1 MLFEIFDETES
12 ILEYENL
19 KPKLGKS
26 SHTFRIGEII
36 VHFMDLDTLRP
47 FRFGNEHL
55 VVQLFELNEKGNF
68 AVLKKGLSHKPVET
82 ISTIMHLVKEFVK
95 TTRPESVQFRF
106 NNLGLKGKKSI
117 ILKIVSKLVK
127 NRLKQYTLV
136 PEIDEIGKKYSYVIA
151 TKDSE
156 ALISDD
162 FVKTSNGYLSKS
174 TSEVLSKQKAIA
186 KSVEQRHES
195 IDDKSLAKIVSRR
208 VLIKDK
214 GNENFVQY
222 KKSPVHSASGLEP
235 EQFDIEFPKIKAF
248 DRDVKD
254 LLRHYSDEDMKV
266 FSNAFKSCYEDFTS
280 GKIDSVKF
288 LETIIE
294 KATEVKLTVSDTK
307 KFLTIL
313 FQTNIYEKSIGDSM
327 SKALDKHRL
336 PYRNPEAQKAL
347 SYYSLYGDK
356 VMSLLLRGLVDEAK
370 WYIKE
375 YKSRVVGRLYDDKDN
390 YTNYSIEQIIEDSY
404 KAIDEIDKAFET
416 GAKID
421 RPLYRAHA
429 TPLKDFEQIINSG
442 VMVFENFVSTSLLP
456 MPFISGY
463 YSSSNYAMQKPG
475 NIEDLDEEKT
485 VELGLIITG
494 VDKIKSLP
502 MCSDTL
508 FAGEVE
514 VLLPRGTVFE
524 VKSVKVAHDES
535 NGNQAVLYLEVK
547 DPKYIS
553 EQKQFKDFVRFS
565 EKSMLASLLS
575 LNIPR
580 KFVE

>member
-68 AVLKKGLSHKPVET
+68 AVLKKGLGHKPVET

-136 PEIDEIGKKYSYVIA
+136 PEIDDVGKKYSYVVA

-174 TSEVLSKQKAIA
+174 TSEVVSKQKAIA

-208 VLIKDK
+208 ILIKDK

-222 KKSPVHSASGLEP
+222 KKSPVYSASDLEP

-254 LLRHYSDEDMKV
+254 LLRHYSDEDMKA
-266 FSNAFKSCYEDFTS
+266 FSTAFKSCYKDFTS

-288 LETIIE
+288 LETIVE
-294 KATEVKLTVSDTK
+294 KATEVKLTVFDTK
-307 KFLTIL
+307 KFLTNL
-313 FQTNIYEKSIGDSM
+313 FQTNIGESIGESM
-327 SKALDKHRL
+327 KTALGNHRL
-336 PYRNPEAQKAL
+336 PYRNPEAKKAL
-347 SYYSLYGDK
+347 NYYSLNGDR

-370 WYIKE
+370 GYIKE
-375 YKSRVVGRLYDDKDN
+375 NKRRAVDRLYDDEDN
-390 YTNYSIEQIIEDSY
+390 YKKYSIEQIIEDSY

-421 RPLYRAHA
+421 RPLYRAHT

-456 MPFISGY
+456 MPFVSSY
-463 YSSSNYAMQKPG
+463 YTSSNYAMQKPG
-475 NIEDLDEEKT
+475 NIEDLDEEK
-485 VELGLIITG
+485 VVKLGLIITG

-502 MCSDTL
+502 MCSDTV
-508 FAGEVE
+508 FPGEVE

-553 EQKQFKDFVRFS
+553 EQKQFKDFVKFS

>member
-26 SHTFRIGEII
+26 SHTFRIGKIV

-68 AVLKKGLSHKPVET
+68 AVLKKGLGHKPVET

-136 PEIDEIGKKYSYVIA
+136 PEIDEIGKKYSYVVA

-195 IDDKSLAKIVSRR
+195 IDDRSLAKIVSRR

-214 GNENFVQY
+214 DNENFVQY
-222 KKSPVHSASGLEP
+222 KKSPVHSASDLEP
-235 EQFDIEFPKIKAF
+235 EQFDVEFPKIKTF
-248 DRDVKD
+248 DWEVKD
-254 LLRHYSDEDMKV
+254 LLRHYSDEDTKM
-266 FSNAFKSCYEDFTS
+266 FSNAFKSCYKDFTS

-294 KATEVKLTVSDTK
+294 KAVEVKLTVSDTRR
-307 KFLTIL
+307 FLTKL
-313 FQTNIYEKSIGDSM
+313 FQTNIGENIGESM
-327 SKALDKHRL
+327 KNALVKHKP
-336 PYRNPEAQKAL
+336 PYRNPEAKKAL
-347 SYYSLYGDK
+347 GYYSLYGDR
-356 VMSLLLRGLVDEAK
+356 VMSLLLRGLDDEAK
-370 WYIKE
+370 EYINENKR
-375 YKSRVVGRLYDDKDN
+375 SVVGRLYDDKDN
-390 YTNYSIEQIIEDSY
+390 YKNYSIEQIIEDSY

-421 RPLYRAHA
+421 KPLYRTHA
-429 TPLKDFEQIINSG
+429 TSLKDFEQIISSG
-442 VMVFENFVSTSLLP
+442 VMVFENFVSTTLLP
-456 MPFISGY
+456 TPFVSSY
-463 YSSSNYAMQKPG
+463 YTSSNYAMQDPG
-475 NIEDLDEEKT
+475 NIEDLDEEKP
-485 VELGLIITG
+485 VKLGLIITG
-494 VDKIKSLP
+494 VNKIKSLP
-502 MCSDTL
+502 MCSDTV
-508 FAGEVE
+508 FPGEVE

-524 VKSVKVAHDES
+524 VKSVKVARDDA

-553 EQKQFKDFVRFS
+553 EQKQFKDFVMFS